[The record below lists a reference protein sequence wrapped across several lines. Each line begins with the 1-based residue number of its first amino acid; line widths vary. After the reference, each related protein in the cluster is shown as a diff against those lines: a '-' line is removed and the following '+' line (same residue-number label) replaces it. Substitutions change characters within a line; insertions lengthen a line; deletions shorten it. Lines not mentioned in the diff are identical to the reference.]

1 MMRLTNKLQSSIELY
16 IKLVCRF
23 FDWFGKSPAQ
33 ATRDDVRA
41 FLLHKINEEGD
52 GTPVPVQ

>member
-1 MMRLTNKLQSSIELY
+1 MRLRNKLQSSIELY